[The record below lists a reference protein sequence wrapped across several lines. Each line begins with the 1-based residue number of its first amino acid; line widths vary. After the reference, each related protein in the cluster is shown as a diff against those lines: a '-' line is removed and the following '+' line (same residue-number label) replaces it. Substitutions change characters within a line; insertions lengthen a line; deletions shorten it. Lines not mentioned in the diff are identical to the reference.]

1 MVLFLGYSL
10 IAGWLTVRHMSRTT
24 HPLID
29 FECLKVRTYSIVIW
43 GGSLF
48 RIAISVSPF
57 LLPLMFQLAF
67 GMSAFQS
74 GLLVL
79 ALFAGNLCMK
89 TVTSPVLRRFGFR
102 SVLLLNGLIT
112 AALIFSF
119 RFVAPQTPKV
129 LVILLLFAH
138 GLSRSMQF
146 TSINTLAFVDI
157 PKSLL
162 SSASSFYAVAQQ
174 MSMGMGV
181 AVGAVA
187 LRFAMWFHG
196 DQSAVPGIADFHLAF
211 ALVSIIAALAIVDCI
226 GLARDAGAD
235 VSGHRR

>member
-1 MVLFLGYSL
+1 
-10 IAGWLTVRHMSRTT
+10 
-24 HPLID
+24 
-29 FECLKVRTYSIVIW
+29 
-43 GGSLF
+43 
-48 RIAISVSPF
+48 
-57 LLPLMFQLAF
+57 MFQLAF

-89 TVTSPVLRRFGFR
+89 TITSPVLRRFGFR
-102 SVLLLNGLIT
+102 SVLLVNGLIT
-112 AALIFSF
+112 AALVFSF
-119 RFVAPQTPKV
+119 SSIAPQTPKL

-146 TSINTLAFVDI
+146 TSLNTLAFVDI

-174 MSMGMGV
+174 MSRGMGV
-181 AVGAVA
+181 AVGAVT
-187 LRFAMWFHG
+187 LRLAMGIHG
-196 DQSAVPGIADFHLAF
+196 VEAAIPGIRDFHLAF
-211 ALVSIIAALAIVDCI
+211 ALVSIIAALAIVDCV
-226 GLARDAGAD
+226 GLEADAGIE